1 MTTSSQVFY
10 RKWRPGTFSD
20 LAGQEHVGNTLRQA
34 VMQGRV
40 SHSYLFCGTRGSG
53 KTTTARVLSKAVN
66 CLDPR
71 DGDPCEQCA
80 ICVSINEGR
89 NLDII
94 ELDAASNRGV
104 EEIRE
109 IRDKVHFQPAQNRR
123 KVYIIDEAHML
134 TREASNAFLKT
145 LEEPP
150 AHVIFILCT
159 TEADRILP
167 TIVSRC
173 QRYDFRRLPGQTIY
187 DRLAYITDQEG
198 VAIQPDA
205 LRMVARNAGGS
216 MRDALNMLEQLA
228 VSTDREIT
236 LRDVEE
242 ALGLVRSDAYLV
254 LAQKMLA
261 GDTSGS
267 LETINDVVWEGGE
280 PRQLHRQT
288 LEILRSILLL
298 SWDAGD
304 TLDLPPDLLSSLQA
318 EAQKHDASTILR
330 AVRTWGEANLRYDAP
345 STLPLEI
352 AAAEICR
359 KDVIVAAPEVAPPSA
374 RASNLRHAKRPAR
387 PGVKLH
393 QPTRRLVTPG
403 PHPAPPA
410 RPSPPA
416 NAEAPAARSSSPA
429 AAPDSF
435 QGRWEQAVRQ
445 LGRVKGSKYNL
456 GALLRDCRPNGVHLS
471 DDAATLVL
479 PFTNV
484 ANLDRMQEEL
494 NDPRVRDTI
503 EQAIEQFF
511 GERHAFTVTLA
522 GANGDGDRSGAQ
534 FRAGQPSIPHRHR
547 PGSASNR
554 GKLAGG
560 SVYHDEPQDDAPGPA
575 IAEPAGQ
582 GPAGTGRDERGRFRR
597 RWRRARDHD
606 RQAGSYLGNHR
617 AGGRGRHRPAAG
629 PRCRRGQRRFQPDP
643 GTGCGKDGRRYRGH
657 EYSRP
662 DLGILDCGSPGPRS

>member
-167 TIVSRC
+167 TIISRC

-228 VSTDREIT
+228 VSADREIT

-359 KDVIVAAPEVAPPSA
+359 KDVIVAAPEVRAPEVRAPERAAPAQSPPREAPRPPRREAPPANAPA
-374 RASNLRHAKRPAR
+374 RESRPAA
-387 PGVKLH
+387 
-393 QPTRRLVTPG
+393 
-403 PHPAPPA
+403 APPA

-435 QGRWEQAVRQ
+435 QGRWEQVVRR
-445 LGRVKGSKYNL
+445 LGRDKGSKYNL

-522 GANGDGDRSGAQ
+522 GANGDGDRPARNSVQDSPLYRTAIGLGA
-534 FRAGQPSIPHRHR
+534 R
-547 PGSASNR
+547 PIEEN
-554 GKLAGG
+554 
-560 SVYHDEPQDDAPGPA
+560 
-575 IAEPAGQ
+575 
-582 GPAGTGRDERGRFRR
+582 
-597 RWRRARDHD
+597 
-606 RQAGSYLGNHR
+606 
-617 AGGRGRHRPAAG
+617 
-629 PRCRRGQRRFQPDP
+629 
-643 GTGCGKDGRRYRGH
+643 
-657 EYSRP
+657 
-662 DLGILDCGSPGPRS
+662 

>member
-1 MTTSSQVFY
+1 MTTSSQVYY

-66 CLDPR
+66 CLDPQ
-71 DGDPCEQCA
+71 DGDPCDQCA

-167 TIVSRC
+167 TILSRC

-228 VSTDREIT
+228 VSVDREIT

-242 ALGLVRSDAYLV
+242 ALGLVRSDAYLI

-304 TLDLPPDLLSSLQA
+304 TLDLPTDILSTLKS
-318 EAQKHDASTILR
+318 EAQKHDAPTILR
-330 AVRTWGEANLRYDAP
+330 AVRVWGEANLRYDAP

-359 KDVIVAAPEVAPPSA
+359 KDVVAATPTVAASAPSPPPPAPSRQPRREA
-374 RASNLRHAKRPAR
+374 QPAS
-387 PGVKLH
+387 
-393 QPTRRLVTPG
+393 
-403 PHPAPPA
+403 PPA
-410 RPSPPA
+410 RESRPA
-416 NAEAPAARSSSPA
+416 PAPAARQSPPASPEAPARSNAPA
-429 AAPDSF
+429 ASSDSF

-456 GALLRDCRPNGVHLS
+456 GALLRDCRPNSVHLS
-471 DDAATLVL
+471 DDDSILVL
-479 PFTNV
+479 PFSNS

-503 EQAIEQFF
+503 EQAIEQCF
-511 GERHAFTVTLA
+511 GERHSFTVTLA
-522 GANGDGDRSGAQ
+522 GTNGDGDRPARNAMQDSPLYRTAIGLGA
-534 FRAGQPSIPHRHR
+534 R
-547 PGSASNR
+547 PIEEN
-554 GKLAGG
+554 
-560 SVYHDEPQDDAPGPA
+560 
-575 IAEPAGQ
+575 
-582 GPAGTGRDERGRFRR
+582 
-597 RWRRARDHD
+597 
-606 RQAGSYLGNHR
+606 
-617 AGGRGRHRPAAG
+617 
-629 PRCRRGQRRFQPDP
+629 
-643 GTGCGKDGRRYRGH
+643 
-657 EYSRP
+657 
-662 DLGILDCGSPGPRS
+662 

>member
-1 MTTSSQVFY
+1 MTTSTQVYY

-66 CLDPR
+66 CLDPQ
-71 DGDPCEQCA
+71 DGDPCDQCA

-167 TIVSRC
+167 TILSRC

-228 VSTDREIT
+228 VSANQEIA

-242 ALGLVRSDAYLV
+242 ALGLVRSDAYLI
-254 LAQKMLA
+254 LARKMLA

-304 TLDLPPDLLSSLQA
+304 TLDLPPDVLSSLKA
-318 EAQKHDASTILR
+318 EAQKHEASTVLR
-330 AVRTWGEANLRYDAP
+330 AVRVWGEANLRYDAP

-359 KDVIVAAPEVAPPSA
+359 KDVVA
-374 RASNLRHAKRPAR
+374 
-387 PGVKLH
+387 
-393 QPTRRLVTPG
+393 T
-403 PHPAPPA
+403 
-410 RPSPPA
+410 
-416 NAEAPAARSSSPA
+416 APAAAPAPTPPPAPRAAAPSRERARRDPPPRASQPPPAATPPRQAPAESMGNQQTGPRSA
-429 AAPDSF
+429 AAPDSL

-456 GALLRDCRPNGVHLS
+456 GALLRDCRPNSVHLS
-471 DDAATLVL
+471 DDDATLVL
-479 PFTNV
+479 PFTNA

-503 EQAIEQFF
+503 EQAIEQCF
-511 GERHAFTVTLA
+511 GERHSFTVMLA
-522 GANGDGDRSGAQ
+522 GANGDSD
-534 FRAGQPSIPHRHR
+534 
-547 PGSASNR
+547 
-554 GKLAGG
+554 
-560 SVYHDEPQDDAPGPA
+560 
-575 IAEPAGQ
+575 
-582 GPAGTGRDERGRFRR
+582 
-597 RWRRARDHD
+597 
-606 RQAGSYLGNHR
+606 
-617 AGGRGRHRPAAG
+617 RPARNSVQDS
-629 PRCRRGQRRFQPDP
+629 PL
-643 GTGCGKDGRRYRGH
+643 YRTAIGLGA
-657 EYSRP
+657 RP
-662 DLGILDCGSPGPRS
+662 IEEN

>member
-1 MTTSSQVFY
+1 MTTSTQVYY

-66 CLDPR
+66 CLDPQ
-71 DGDPCEQCA
+71 DGDPCDRCA

-167 TIVSRC
+167 TILSRC

-198 VAIQPDA
+198 VAVQPDA

-228 VSTDREIT
+228 VSADREIT
-236 LRDVEE
+236 LTDVEE
-242 ALGLVRSDAYLV
+242 ALGLVRSDAYLI

-304 TLDLPPDLLSSLQA
+304 TLDLPPDILSSLRT
-318 EAQKHDASTILR
+318 EAQKHDAATILR
-330 AVRTWGEANLRYDAP
+330 AVRVWGEANLRYDAP

-359 KDVIVAAPEVAPPSA
+359 KDPSQDPDASIAPYRPRSASAPPTPRRQENESNGTRSNTVAGSTIA
-374 RASNLRHAKRPAR
+374 RGEARRETDDRRGQYRRPTAR
-387 PGVKLH
+387 PTPESFEG
-393 QPTRRLVTPG
+393 RLDQLVRNLL
-403 PHPAPPA
+403 
-410 RPSPPA
+410 RP
-416 NAEAPAARSSSPA
+416 E
-429 AAPDSF
+429 
-435 QGRWEQAVRQ
+435 GR
-445 LGRVKGSKYNL
+445 GKGNKVNL
-456 GALLRDCRPNGVHLS
+456 GSLMRNCREHTKISG
-471 DDAATLVL
+471 DGATLEL
-479 PFTNV
+479 PFNQKYM
-484 ANLDRMQEEL
+484 LDRMEEEL
-494 NDPRVRDTI
+494 SDPRVRANMLQEI
-503 EQAIEQFF
+503 EECF
-511 GERHAFTVTLA
+511 GSRYEIALMLADPTVSSSA
-522 GANGDGDRSGAQ
+522 PR
-534 FRAGQPSIPHRHR
+534 I
-547 PGSASNR
+547 PGSQEHTLVRDVLNI
-554 GKLAGG
+554 GG
-560 SVYHDEPQDDAPGPA
+560 RILE
-575 IAEPAGQ
+575 
-582 GPAGTGRDERGRFRR
+582 
-597 RWRRARDHD
+597 D
-606 RQAGSYLGNHR
+606 RQEEQSN
-617 AGGRGRHRPAAG
+617 
-629 PRCRRGQRRFQPDP
+629 
-643 GTGCGKDGRRYRGH
+643 T
-657 EYSRP
+657 
-662 DLGILDCGSPGPRS
+662 

>member
-20 LAGQEHVGNTLRQA
+20 LAGQEHVGSTLRQA

-66 CLDPR
+66 CLDPQ
-71 DGDPCEQCA
+71 DGDPCDQCA

-167 TIVSRC
+167 TILSRC

-187 DRLAYITDQEG
+187 DRLAYITDHEG

-228 VSTDREIT
+228 VSADREIT

-242 ALGLVRSDAYLV
+242 ALGLVRSDAYLI

-304 TLDLPPDLLSSLQA
+304 TLDLPPDLLSSLKA
-318 EAQKHDASTILR
+318 EAQKHDAATVLR

-359 KDVIVAAPEVAPPSA
+359 RDIAATAPAAAPA
-374 RASNLRHAKRPAR
+374 
-387 PGVKLH
+387 
-393 QPTRRLVTPG
+393 
-403 PHPAPPA
+403 
-410 RPSPPA
+410 PSPPPA
-416 NAEAPAARSSSPA
+416 PRAAAPSPEPPRRDPAPRASQPPPGRSPPRQAPAEPMGNQQAGPRA
-429 AAPDSF
+429 AAPDSL

-456 GALLRDCRPNGVHLS
+456 GALLRDCRPNSVHLS
-471 DDAATLVL
+471 DDDATLVL
-479 PFTNV
+479 PFTNA

-503 EQAIEQFF
+503 EQAIEQCF
-511 GERHAFTVTLA
+511 GERHPFTVTLV
-522 GANGDGDRSGAQ
+522 GANGDSD
-534 FRAGQPSIPHRHR
+534 
-547 PGSASNR
+547 
-554 GKLAGG
+554 
-560 SVYHDEPQDDAPGPA
+560 
-575 IAEPAGQ
+575 
-582 GPAGTGRDERGRFRR
+582 
-597 RWRRARDHD
+597 
-606 RQAGSYLGNHR
+606 
-617 AGGRGRHRPAAG
+617 RPARNSVQDS
-629 PRCRRGQRRFQPDP
+629 PL
-643 GTGCGKDGRRYRGH
+643 YRTAIGLGA
-657 EYSRP
+657 RP
-662 DLGILDCGSPGPRS
+662 IEEN

>member
-1 MTTSSQVFY
+1 MTTSTQVYY

-66 CLDPR
+66 CLDPQ
-71 DGDPCEQCA
+71 DGDPCDECA

-167 TIVSRC
+167 TILSRC

-187 DRLAYITDQEG
+187 DRLAYVTDQEG

-228 VSTDREIT
+228 VSAGREIT
-236 LRDVEE
+236 LADVEE
-242 ALGLVRSDAYLV
+242 ALGLVRSDAYLI

-267 LETINDVVWEGGE
+267 LETINEVVWEGGE

-288 LEILRSILLL
+288 LEVLRSILLL

-304 TLDLPPDLLSSLQA
+304 TLDLPPDILSALKA
-318 EAQKHDASTILR
+318 EAQKHDAATILR
-330 AVRTWGEANLRYDAP
+330 AVRIWGEANLRYDAP

-359 KDVIVAAPEVAPPSA
+359 KDIVVETPQPPVPAPSSPPAQSRQPRREAPPAGSPA
-374 RASNLRHAKRPAR
+374 RDSRPA
-387 PGVKLH
+387 
-393 QPTRRLVTPG
+393 
-403 PHPAPPA
+403 ASPPA
-410 RPSPPA
+410 RPSPPT
-416 NAEAPAARSSSPA
+416 NAQPPARSTAPAV
-429 AAPDSF
+429 APDSL

-456 GALLRDCRPNGVHLS
+456 GALLRDCRPNSVHLS
-471 DDAATLVL
+471 DDASTLVL
-479 PFTNV
+479 PFTNS

-503 EQAIEQFF
+503 EQAIEQCF
-511 GERHAFTVTLA
+511 GERYPFTVTLA
-522 GANGDGDRSGAQ
+522 GTNGDGDRPARNSMQDSPLYRTAIGLGA
-534 FRAGQPSIPHRHR
+534 R
-547 PGSASNR
+547 PIEEN
-554 GKLAGG
+554 
-560 SVYHDEPQDDAPGPA
+560 
-575 IAEPAGQ
+575 
-582 GPAGTGRDERGRFRR
+582 
-597 RWRRARDHD
+597 
-606 RQAGSYLGNHR
+606 
-617 AGGRGRHRPAAG
+617 
-629 PRCRRGQRRFQPDP
+629 
-643 GTGCGKDGRRYRGH
+643 
-657 EYSRP
+657 
-662 DLGILDCGSPGPRS
+662 

>member
-1 MTTSSQVFY
+1 MTTSSQVYY

-66 CLDPR
+66 CLDPQ
-71 DGDPCEQCA
+71 DGDPCDQCA

-167 TIVSRC
+167 TILSRC

-228 VSTDREIT
+228 VSANQEIT
-236 LRDVEE
+236 LREVEE
-242 ALGLVRSDAYLV
+242 ALGLVRSDAYLI
-254 LAQKMLA
+254 LAQKLLA

-298 SWDAGD
+298 SWDAGE
-304 TLDLPPDLLSSLQA
+304 TLDLPPDVLSALKA
-318 EAQKHDASTILR
+318 EGQEHDAAIILR
-330 AVRTWGEANLRYDAP
+330 AVRIWGEANLRYDAP

-359 KDVIVAAPEVAPPSA
+359 KEVVAEVPQRPAPVPTSPPAPSRQPRRVAPPAANAPA
-374 RASNLRHAKRPAR
+374 REPRPAPAPAAR
-387 PGVKLH
+387 QSPPVS
-393 QPTRRLVTPG
+393 PE
-403 PHPAPPA
+403 APPA
-410 RPSPPA
+410 RS
-416 NAEAPAARSSSPA
+416 NAPAASS
-429 AAPDSF
+429 DSF

-456 GALLRDCRPNGVHLS
+456 GALLRDCRPNSVRLS
-471 DDAATLVL
+471 DDDSTLVL
-479 PFTNV
+479 PFTNS

-503 EQAIEQFF
+503 EQAIEQCF
-511 GERHAFTVTLA
+511 GERHPFTVTLA
-522 GANGDGDRSGAQ
+522 GTNGDGDRPARSSMQDSPLYRTAIGLGA
-534 FRAGQPSIPHRHR
+534 R
-547 PGSASNR
+547 PIEEN
-554 GKLAGG
+554 
-560 SVYHDEPQDDAPGPA
+560 
-575 IAEPAGQ
+575 
-582 GPAGTGRDERGRFRR
+582 
-597 RWRRARDHD
+597 
-606 RQAGSYLGNHR
+606 
-617 AGGRGRHRPAAG
+617 
-629 PRCRRGQRRFQPDP
+629 
-643 GTGCGKDGRRYRGH
+643 
-657 EYSRP
+657 
-662 DLGILDCGSPGPRS
+662 

>member
-1 MTTSSQVFY
+1 MTTSTQVYY

-34 VMQGRV
+34 VMQDRV

-66 CLDPR
+66 CLDPQ
-71 DGDPCEQCA
+71 DGDPCDRCA

-167 TIVSRC
+167 TILSRC

-205 LRMVARNAGGS
+205 LRMVARHAGGS

-228 VSTDREIT
+228 VSAGREIT
-236 LRDVEE
+236 LSDVEE
-242 ALGLVRSDAYLV
+242 ALGLVRSDAYLI

-261 GDTSGS
+261 GETSGS
-267 LETINDVVWEGGE
+267 LETINEVVWEGGE

-304 TLDLPPDLLSSLQA
+304 TLDLPPDILSALKA
-318 EAQKHDASTILR
+318 EAQKHDAATILR
-330 AVRTWGEANLRYDAP
+330 AVRIWGEANLRYDAP

-359 KDVIVAAPEVAPPSA
+359 KDVVAETPQPPVPAPSSPPTQSRQPRREAPPTNAPARDSRPAAP
-374 RASNLRHAKRPAR
+374 
-387 PGVKLH
+387 
-393 QPTRRLVTPG
+393 
-403 PHPAPPA
+403 PPA

-416 NAEAPAARSSSPA
+416 NAQPPARSTTPA
-429 AAPDSF
+429 VAPDSL

-456 GALLRDCRPNGVHLS
+456 GALLRDCRPNSVHLS

-479 PFTNV
+479 PFANS

-503 EQAIEQFF
+503 EQAIEQCF
-511 GERHAFTVTLA
+511 GERHPFTVTLA
-522 GANGDGDRSGAQ
+522 GTNGDSD
-534 FRAGQPSIPHRHR
+534 
-547 PGSASNR
+547 
-554 GKLAGG
+554 
-560 SVYHDEPQDDAPGPA
+560 
-575 IAEPAGQ
+575 
-582 GPAGTGRDERGRFRR
+582 
-597 RWRRARDHD
+597 
-606 RQAGSYLGNHR
+606 
-617 AGGRGRHRPAAG
+617 RPARNSMQDS
-629 PRCRRGQRRFQPDP
+629 PL
-643 GTGCGKDGRRYRGH
+643 YRTAIGLGA
-657 EYSRP
+657 RP
-662 DLGILDCGSPGPRS
+662 IEEN

>member
-1 MTTSSQVFY
+1 MTTSTQVFY

-66 CLDPR
+66 CLDPQ
-71 DGDPCEQCA
+71 DGDPCDRCA

-167 TIVSRC
+167 TILSRC

-187 DRLAYITDQEG
+187 DRLGYITDQEG

-228 VSTDREIT
+228 VSADREIT
-236 LRDVEE
+236 LTDVEE
-242 ALGLVRSDAYLV
+242 ALGLVRSDAYLI

-261 GDTSGS
+261 GDTSS
-267 LETINDVVWEGGE
+267 ALETINDVVWEGGE

-298 SWDAGD
+298 SWEAGD
-304 TLDLPPDLLSSLQA
+304 TLDLPPDVLSALKA
-318 EAQKHDASTILR
+318 EAQQHDAATILR

-359 KDVIVAAPEVAPPSA
+359 KDVVAEAPQRAAPAPPPSAPRPPGREAPPSGPPA
-374 RASNLRHAKRPAR
+374 RGSRPAA
-387 PGVKLH
+387 
-393 QPTRRLVTPG
+393 
-403 PHPAPPA
+403 APPA
-410 RPSPPA
+410 RAATPA
-416 NAEAPAARSSSPA
+416 NPEAPARSG
-429 AAPDSF
+429 APTASADSF

-456 GALLRDCRPNGVHLS
+456 GALLRDCRPNSVHLS
-471 DDAATLVL
+471 DDDATFVL

-503 EQAIEQFF
+503 EQAIEQCF
-511 GERHAFTVTLA
+511 GERHSFTVTLA
-522 GANGDGDRSGAQ
+522 GANGDGDRPARNSVQDSPLYRTAIGLGA
-534 FRAGQPSIPHRHR
+534 R
-547 PGSASNR
+547 PIEEN
-554 GKLAGG
+554 
-560 SVYHDEPQDDAPGPA
+560 
-575 IAEPAGQ
+575 
-582 GPAGTGRDERGRFRR
+582 
-597 RWRRARDHD
+597 
-606 RQAGSYLGNHR
+606 
-617 AGGRGRHRPAAG
+617 
-629 PRCRRGQRRFQPDP
+629 
-643 GTGCGKDGRRYRGH
+643 
-657 EYSRP
+657 
-662 DLGILDCGSPGPRS
+662 

>member
-1 MTTSSQVFY
+1 MTTSTQVYY

-66 CLDPR
+66 CLDPQ
-71 DGDPCEQCA
+71 DGDPCDRCA

-167 TIVSRC
+167 TILSRC

-228 VSTDREIT
+228 VSAGREIT
-236 LRDVEE
+236 LADVEE
-242 ALGLVRSDAYLV
+242 ALGLVRSDAYLI

-267 LETINDVVWEGGE
+267 LETINEVVWEGGE

-288 LEILRSILLL
+288 LEILRSLLLL

-304 TLDLPPDLLSSLQA
+304 TLDLPPDVLSALKA
-318 EAQKHDASTILR
+318 EAQKHDAATILR
-330 AVRTWGEANLRYDAP
+330 AVRIWGEANLRYDAP

-359 KDVIVAAPEVAPPSA
+359 KDVVAETRQPPAPAPSPPAPS
-374 RASNLRHAKRPAR
+374 R
-387 PGVKLH
+387 
-393 QPTRRLVTPG
+393 QPRRE
-403 PHPAPPA
+403 APPA
-410 RPSPPA
+410 GPPARDSRPAAPPPVRPSPPA
-416 NAEAPAARSSSPA
+416 NAQPPARSTTPA
-429 AAPDSF
+429 VAPDSL

-456 GALLRDCRPNGVHLS
+456 GALLRDCRPNSVHLS
-471 DDAATLVL
+471 DDASTLVL
-479 PFTNV
+479 PFANS

-503 EQAIEQFF
+503 EQAIEQCF
-511 GERHAFTVTLA
+511 GERHPFTVTLA
-522 GANGDGDRSGAQ
+522 GTNGDGDRPARTSMQDSPLYRTAIGLGA
-534 FRAGQPSIPHRHR
+534 R
-547 PGSASNR
+547 PIEEN
-554 GKLAGG
+554 
-560 SVYHDEPQDDAPGPA
+560 
-575 IAEPAGQ
+575 
-582 GPAGTGRDERGRFRR
+582 
-597 RWRRARDHD
+597 
-606 RQAGSYLGNHR
+606 
-617 AGGRGRHRPAAG
+617 
-629 PRCRRGQRRFQPDP
+629 
-643 GTGCGKDGRRYRGH
+643 
-657 EYSRP
+657 
-662 DLGILDCGSPGPRS
+662 

>member
-1 MTTSSQVFY
+1 MTTSSQVYY

-66 CLDPR
+66 CLDPQE
-71 DGDPCEQCA
+71 GDPCERCA

-167 TIVSRC
+167 TILSRC

-198 VAIQPDA
+198 VAVQPDA

-228 VSTDREIT
+228 VSSDREIT
-236 LRDVEE
+236 LADVEE
-242 ALGLVRSDAYLV
+242 ALGLVRSEAYLI

-298 SWDAGD
+298 SWDAGE
-304 TLDLPPDLLSSLQA
+304 TLDLPPDVLSALKA
-318 EAQKHDASTILR
+318 EAQKHDAGTILR
-330 AVRTWGEANLRYDAP
+330 AVRVWGEASLRYDAP

-359 KDVIVAAPEVAPPSA
+359 KDAIQEAPPVTASAASPPPPAPARQPRRVAPPA
-374 RASNLRHAKRPAR
+374 
-387 PGVKLH
+387 G
-393 QPTRRLVTPG
+393 
-403 PHPAPPA
+403 PPA
-410 RPSPPA
+410 RESRPA
-416 NAEAPAARSSSPA
+416 PAPAARQSPPASPEAPARSNAPA
-429 AAPDSF
+429 ASSDSL
-435 QGRWEQAVRQ
+435 QGKWEQAVRQ

-456 GALLRDCRPNGVHLS
+456 GALLRDCRPNSVHLS

-479 PFTNV
+479 PFTNT

-503 EQAIEQFF
+503 EQAIEQCF
-511 GERHAFTVTLA
+511 GERHSFTVTLV
-522 GANGDGDRSGAQ
+522 GTNGDGDRPARNPMQDSPLYRTAIGLGA
-534 FRAGQPSIPHRHR
+534 R
-547 PGSASNR
+547 PIEEN
-554 GKLAGG
+554 
-560 SVYHDEPQDDAPGPA
+560 
-575 IAEPAGQ
+575 
-582 GPAGTGRDERGRFRR
+582 
-597 RWRRARDHD
+597 
-606 RQAGSYLGNHR
+606 
-617 AGGRGRHRPAAG
+617 
-629 PRCRRGQRRFQPDP
+629 
-643 GTGCGKDGRRYRGH
+643 
-657 EYSRP
+657 
-662 DLGILDCGSPGPRS
+662 

>member
-1 MTTSSQVFY
+1 MTTSSQVYY

-34 VMQGRV
+34 VKQGRV

-66 CLDPR
+66 CLDPQE
-71 DGDPCEQCA
+71 GDPCDRCA

-167 TIVSRC
+167 TILSRC

-228 VSTDREIT
+228 VSVDREIT

-242 ALGLVRSDAYLV
+242 ALGLVRSDAYLI

-304 TLDLPPDLLSSLQA
+304 TLDLPPDVLSTLKS

-330 AVRTWGEANLRYDAP
+330 AVRVWGEANLRYDAP

-359 KDVIVAAPEVAPPSA
+359 KDVIAEAPPVAASAPSPPPPAPS
-374 RASNLRHAKRPAR
+374 RQPRREASPAS
-387 PGVKLH
+387 
-393 QPTRRLVTPG
+393 
-403 PHPAPPA
+403 PPA
-410 RPSPPA
+410 RESRRAP
-416 NAEAPAARSSSPA
+416 APAARQAPPASPEAPARTNAPA
-429 AAPDSF
+429 ASSDSL
-435 QGRWEQAVRQ
+435 QGKWEQAVRQ
-445 LGRVKGSKYNL
+445 LAREKGSKYNL
-456 GALLRDCRPNGVHLS
+456 GALLRDCRPNSVHLS
-471 DDAATLVL
+471 DDATTLVL
-479 PFTNV
+479 PFTNT

-503 EQAIEQFF
+503 EQAIEQCF
-511 GERHAFTVTLA
+511 GERHSFTVTLA
-522 GANGDGDRSGAQ
+522 GTNGDGDRPARNPMQDSPLYRTAIGLGA
-534 FRAGQPSIPHRHR
+534 R
-547 PGSASNR
+547 PIEEN
-554 GKLAGG
+554 
-560 SVYHDEPQDDAPGPA
+560 
-575 IAEPAGQ
+575 
-582 GPAGTGRDERGRFRR
+582 
-597 RWRRARDHD
+597 
-606 RQAGSYLGNHR
+606 
-617 AGGRGRHRPAAG
+617 
-629 PRCRRGQRRFQPDP
+629 
-643 GTGCGKDGRRYRGH
+643 
-657 EYSRP
+657 
-662 DLGILDCGSPGPRS
+662 